1 MQPNTL
7 SSLQLFYDT
16 VENHIR
22 RLSSLGKSSESYGD
36 LLTPIIFWKLPKEI
50 QKSLA
55 RSHNNTEWTLYEL
68 RASIM
73 KEIQIL
79 ETKVHSTRYHDEPT
93 HSDVPSITTD
103 SFCIDTH
110 RHSQQSPNP
119 GHVNQLNGLKTCVY
133 CKQQHS
139 PSSCDVITIQ
149 DRLTIVK
156 KNNLYF

>member
-1 MQPNTL
+1 MHPLLNLANAANTL

-22 RLSSLGKSSESYGD
+22 RLSSLGKSPESYGD

-110 RHSQQSPNP
+110 RHSHNHQTL
-119 GHVNQLNGLKTCVY
+119 GM
-133 CKQQHS
+133 
-139 PSSCDVITIQ
+139 
-149 DRLTIVK
+149 
-156 KNNLYF
+156 